1 MGMFTSSEE
10 EERKAEYSSNPHWFG
25 EEEEAEDIPKIG
37 IKSGKRMNEL
47 EKDTS
52 WFGIEKDKKQ
62 ETQQEDI

>member
-25 EEEEAEDIPKIG
+25 EEEAEDIPKIG

-47 EKDTS
+47 EKNTN
-52 WFGIEKDKKQ
+52 WFGIEKDKK
-62 ETQQEDI
+62 